1 MNMNTQK
8 TEDLTKVVRCK
19 SCKFSEWSDKKQQRY
34 CKRKWTMY
42 KVRERDYCS
51 YGIRRTDT

>member
-1 MNMNTQK
+1 MDTLK

-51 YGIRRTDT
+51 YGIRKKDI